1 MLDLNKY
8 TSICNAVLNR
18 ALIHIDNHYFYA
30 EIDEIITAA
39 IGTPV
44 HAAEALSG

>member
-18 ALIHIDNHYFYA
+18 ALIHIDNYYFYA
-30 EIDEIITAA
+30 EIDEIVASA
-39 IGTPV
+39 I
-44 HAAEALSG
+44 EQLK